1 MWAVVV
7 LAREPEFVPWLR
19 WVIAASAVLA
29 AAIWVSG
36 RCREVGAATTAVAVL
51 AGPFAF
57 CVDTTG
63 HGTHGGL
70 PLAGPTAAHAD
81 FSGHEASRQRG
92 WRAKGIKG
100 DTGAGRDLDG
110 RAQG

>member
-81 FSGHEASRQRG
+81 FFRARGKPPKRLASKRNQRRHRC
-92 WRAKGIKG
+92 WPRS
-100 DTGAGRDLDG
+100 
-110 RAQG
+110 